1 MPPKTDINR
10 QGWET
15 TVRERALNRA
25 LALARACARRRAI
38 NERARVVGETAMRPQ
53 DFPILCET
61 CLGDNPYVRMV
72 RELAER

>member
-25 LALARACARRRAI
+25 LALLLACVRRRAI
-38 NERARVVGETAMRPQ
+38 NACMVVGETAMRPQ

-72 RELAER
+72 RERAER